1 MWPSCV
7 ECVCVWS
14 NQPVFTCCVQHSGIE
29 TPQHQTLI
37 SPNTGSACQFRI
49 WKVRISIPRSRLSRP
64 SFLTLHQSRNSTDV
78 TIPSLNRF
86 IHRHDTTAVSA
97 WFLQCPCYT
106 FEWFFR
112 RNAEIPLELKQ
123 CYPCG
128 MSRRLVHSGNL
139 LSASSGCLQGPYR
152 QHVGIILLYK

>member
-1 MWPSCV
+1 MLEKNAGCLMSCNANKEKKSSSTSCV
-7 ECVCVWS
+7 LLACSVCIWS

-78 TIPSLNRF
+78 TLLSLIVSF
-86 IHRHDTTAVSA
+86 TDTI
-97 WFLQCPCYT
+97 QQPCYT
-106 FEWFFR
+106 FE
-112 RNAEIPLELKQ
+112 
-123 CYPCG
+123 
-128 MSRRLVHSGNL
+128 
-139 LSASSGCLQGPYR
+139 
-152 QHVGIILLYK
+152 